1 MLAHWCVKGHGVA
14 EILVFDLYGTLVDPL
29 AIAADLTEVLGADG
43 SEVSRQW
50 RPKQLEYSFR
60 LTVMDSYLDFR
71 AVTGAALEFALAS
84 AGISL
89 TSAQRGHLVERY
101 DHLPPL
107 ADAAPA
113 QRALAQCGFE
123 LVVLSNGTPDMIA
136 ACLASSGLDAC
147 ISQQLSADDVHA
159 YKPSAGV
166 YLYAAQ
172 RLGGPARQLRLVSGN
187 AFDIVGAGAAGLR
200 TAWVNRAARRL
211 TPSAR
216 RRTSS
221 SPTSANCRKP
231 WPADPAGRR
240 HGSAARPD

>member
-1 MLAHWCVKGHGVA
+1 LVGVAATCTLRAMLAHWCVKGHGVA

-50 RPKQLEYSFR
+50 RAKQLEYSFR

-89 TSAQRGHLVERY
+89 TSAQRRHLVERY

-113 QRALAQCGFE
+113 LRALAQCGFE

-166 YLYAAQ
+166 YLYASQ

-200 TAWVNRAARRL
+200 TAWVNRARVPFDTIGAPPDIIISDL
-211 TPSAR
+211 GQLPEAL
-216 RRTSS
+216 
-221 SPTSANCRKP
+221 
-231 WPADPAGRR
+231 AG
-240 HGSAARPD
+240 